1 MAADSPDDLNA
12 LDVLPAGTRFGE
24 LEILRTLGVGG
35 FGIVY
40 LAQDHALQRQ
50 VAIKEY
56 MPGQLAQRGG
66 GSQVSVRAGSLQETF
81 DIGRRSF
88 VNEAR
93 LLARFDHRA
102 LLKVYQF
109 WEANGTAYMAM
120 PYLQGLTL
128 RQTRQA
134 MTGAPN
140 EAWMLALLLP
150 LLDGLTLLHAEGVL
164 HRDIAPDNILLPA
177 VGKDGGADPILL
189 DFGAA
194 RHAISDR
201 TQTLTAI
208 LKPSYAPIEQ
218 YAEATA
224 LRQGPWTDLYA
235 LGAVAHYMLTGR
247 PPPPSTAR
255 ALADDYVPLVGQ
267 ALPGLSPR
275 FLAAIDAALAVRP
288 QDRPQSAGDFR
299 AALLGQSPARPKPAA
314 LARPDAATVID
325 LGQRTEPSVVDLEL
339 DPTVVVPAAVPAA
352 ASAVAVEH
360 SMPDF
365 RAERVAPVAPL
376 RLTDGKRRQRIQAAV
391 GLLVFGLAAA
401 GVWWVDRHA
410 PRADLSVIASA
421 EQTLALA
428 ELTRLTAGNAAS
440 AASAEAASA
449 ASASAVAVLSAEAA
463 ASAVSAPAES
473 SASAPA
479 VKSPKPMPTASVKPA
494 PPPAGYNA
502 PLFRPPPAQATHN
515 AGSSR
520 NTPPPMPR
528 QDSSMIL
535 PTPPAEAV
543 APQKAPGL
551 VARAAS
557 QPAFS
562 QAEAFAGPREACG
575 NRIFILMSMCIARE
589 CKNPAFTE
597 HPECVRLREID
608 EQRGRRI
615 GQ

>member
-1 MAADSPDDLNA
+1 MAADSPDDLHA

-24 LEILRTLGVGG
+24 LEIVRTLGVGG

-50 VAIKEY
+50 LAIKEY

-66 GSQVSVRAGSLQETF
+66 GSQVSVRADSLQETF

-128 RQTRQA
+128 RQTRQVMPA
-134 MTGAPN
+134 GPPD
-140 EAWMLALLLP
+140 EAWMRGLLLP

-177 VGKDGGADPILL
+177 ASKDGGTDPILL

-255 ALADDYVPLVGQ
+255 TLSDDYVPLASQ
-267 ALPGLSPR
+267 ALPGLSTA
-275 FLAAIDAALAVRP
+275 FLAAIDWALAVRP
-288 QDRPQSAGDFR
+288 QDRPQTAAEMR
-299 AALLGQSPARPKPAA
+299 AALLGQLSARPQPPAI
-314 LARPDAATVID
+314 ARAEAPTLID
-325 LGQRTEPSVVDLEL
+325 LGRLTAP
-339 DPTVVVPAAVPAA
+339 
-352 ASAVAVEH
+352 ASAVDLDLGPTIVTPAER
-360 SMPDF
+360 PLPGF
-365 RAERVAPVAPL
+365 RAEREDPAAPS
-376 RLTDGKRRQRIQAAV
+376 RMTGDKQRKRIQGAGA
-391 GLLVFGLAAA
+391 LLVLGIAAA
-401 GVWWVDRHA
+401 GVWWWLGRPA
-410 PRADLSVIASA
+410 PHADLPPAVSAESTLANVASVASA
-421 EQTLALA
+421 
-428 ELTRLTAGNAAS
+428 
-440 AASAEAASA
+440 AEAASA
-449 ASASAVAVLSAEAA
+449 ASSAALEVVAVEQP
-463 ASAVSAPAES
+463 ASAVSAPTEVA
-473 SASAPA
+473 A
-479 VKSPKPMPTASVKPA
+479 VLKPPKPTVTKATTPA
-494 PPPAGYNA
+494 LSYNA
-502 PLFRPPPAQATHN
+502 PLFRPPPAQGTHN
-515 AGSSR
+515 AAIAR
-520 NTPPPMPR
+520 NTPPPIPR
-528 QDSSMIL
+528 QDGSMTL
-535 PTPPAEAV
+535 PTPPAEVV
-543 APQKAPGL
+543 APQKAPAL

-557 QPAFS
+557 QPAT

-589 CKNPAFTE
+589 CKNPVYAE

>member
-1 MAADSPDDLNA
+1 MAADSPDDLHA
-12 LDVLPAGTRFGE
+12 LDVLPVGTRFGE
-24 LEILRTLGVGG
+24 LEIVRTLGVGG

-66 GSQVSVRAGSLQETF
+66 GSQVSVRAGSYQETF

-134 MTGAPN
+134 MTGTPD

-194 RHAISDR
+194 RHAIGDR
-201 TQTLTAI
+201 TQTITAI

-224 LRQGPWTDLYA
+224 LRQGPWTDVYA
-235 LGAVAHYMLTGR
+235 LGAVMHYMVTGR
-247 PPPPSTAR
+247 PPPPATAR
-255 ALADDYVPLVGQ
+255 AVADDYAPLAGQ
-267 ALPGLSPR
+267 HLPGLSPR
-275 FLAAIDAALAVRP
+275 FLAAIDAALGVRP
-288 QDRPQSAGDFR
+288 QDRPQSAAALR
-299 AALLGQSPARPKPAA
+299 AALLGQSVPSTAVAARA
-314 LARPDAATVID
+314 DATTVID
-325 LGQRTEPSVVDLEL
+325 LGLRAAAPAAAALDLEL
-339 DPTVVVPAAVPAA
+339 DDAPAPPPPSPAVVD
-352 ASAVAVEH
+352 E
-360 SMPDF
+360 M
-365 RAERVAPVAPL
+365 RAERVVVAAPPALKTGGGAGRWLAMGVLLAGAGLAGWWLLLRTPPAVPALPLAVVAPVRLPAAAPSV
-376 RLTDGKRRQRIQAAV
+376 AAV
-391 GLLVFGLAAA
+391 DAAEQPMAASAPVSSPASAAA
-401 GVWWVDRHA
+401 LPAVV
-410 PRADLSVIASA
+410 ASA
-421 EQTLALA
+421 ASS
-428 ELTRLTAGNAAS
+428 AAS
-440 AASAEAASA
+440 AASSA
-449 ASASAVAVLSAEAA
+449 
-463 ASAVSAPAES
+463 
-473 SASAPA
+473 
-479 VKSPKPMPTASVKPA
+479 TITKPA
-494 PPPAGYNA
+494 ATRIV
-502 PLFRPPPAQATHN
+502 RPPPLLREPVVKSTPSAT
-515 AGSSR
+515 SS
-520 NTPPPMPR
+520 TAAPAFKPPPPMPR
-528 QDSSMIL
+528 QDSSMTL
-535 PTPPAEAV
+535 PTPAAPAATAQLER
-543 APQKAPGL
+543 APPTAQPSTSSSP
-551 VARAAS
+551 AAGV
-557 QPAFS
+557 P
-562 QAEAFAGPREACG
+562 AGPREACG
-575 NRIFILMSMCIARE
+575 NRIFIAMSMCIARE
-589 CKNPAFTE
+589 CKTPAYAD

>member
-1 MAADSPDDLNA
+1 MAADSPDDLHA

-24 LEILRTLGVGG
+24 LEIVRTLGVGG

-56 MPGQLAQRGG
+56 MPGLLAKRGG

-134 MTGAPN
+134 MPAGPPD
-140 EAWMLALLLP
+140 EAWMRGLLLP

-177 VGKDGGADPILL
+177 AGGDPILL

-235 LGAVAHYMLTGR
+235 LGAVAHYLLTGR

-255 ALADDYVPLVGQ
+255 AVADDYLPLAGQ
-267 ALPGLSPR
+267 GLPRLSPA
-275 FLAAIDAALAVRP
+275 FLAAIDWALAVRP
-288 QDRPQSAGDFR
+288 QDRPQSASVFR
-299 AALLGQSPARPKPAA
+299 AAMLGQVPAGPQSPDIVRAEAPTLIDIGRRSEPAA
-314 LARPDAATVID
+314 A
-325 LGQRTEPSVVDLEL
+325 VDLDL
-339 DPTVVVPAAVPAA
+339 DPTVVTHTERAQP
-352 ASAVAVEH
+352 E
-360 SMPDF
+360 F
-365 RAERVAPVAPL
+365 RAERDAPPSPSPSPSPV
-376 RLTDGKRRQRIQAAV
+376 RGDRRRKRIQGAV
-391 GLLVFGLAAA
+391 AVLVLGIAAA

-410 PRADLSVIASA
+410 PGADLSPAVSA
-421 EQTLALA
+421 VPTPALI
-428 ELTRLTAGNAAS
+428 ELTRLTAADAAS
-440 AASAEAASA
+440 AASAAEAASA
-449 ASASAVAVLSAEAA
+449 ASAPSEAMVAVESA
-463 ASAVSAPAES
+463 ASAVSAPAG
-473 SASAPA
+473 PA
-479 VKSPKPMPTASVKPA
+479 AVLKPPKPTVTKAATPTL
-494 PPPAGYNA
+494 GYNA
-502 PLFRPPPAQATHN
+502 PLFRPPPAQGAHN
-515 AGSSR
+515 AASAR

-528 QDSSMIL
+528 QDGSMTL
-535 PTPPAEAV
+535 PTPPAEVV
-543 APQKAPGL
+543 APQKAPAL
-551 VARAAS
+551 VARAPS
-557 QPAFS
+557 QPAS
-562 QAEAFAGPREACG
+562 QTQTQTQTQAESFAGPREACG
-575 NRIFILMSMCIARE
+575 NRLFILMSMCIARE
-589 CKNPAFTE
+589 CKNPVYAE